1 MRKKCQINN
10 KVSNYKKMII
20 SFTYKQT
27 ILKSLDVEDY
37 HLKES
42 ISVKIV
48 GAQLQEDILFNYCCA
63 CLRIVIKIIHI

>member
-1 MRKKCQINN
+1 
-10 KVSNYKKMII
+10 MID
-20 SFTYKQT
+20 FEKLNHHQKRWFHKQT

-48 GAQLQEDILFNYCCA
+48 GALLQEDILFNYYCA
-63 CLRIVIKIIHI
+63 CL